1 MMEGLFGGGDNEESG
16 ITTVLTQSSAP
27 ERIEKLADLKELGL
41 ISEEEF
47 QEKRQKLLDQV

>member
-1 MMEGLFGGGDNEESG
+1 MMEGLFGGGDDEESG

-27 ERIEKLADLKELGL
+27 ERIEKLADLKERGL